1 MDAPEPFWPDPARR
15 GGEQRPPRCGIVDLG
30 SNSVRLVVFEGRGRN
45 PQAIFN
51 EKAVLGLGRGLQNSG
66 RLNEEAIGTALTVMG
81 RYAAIGR
88 AMRAEPMEVLATAE
102 DGLIEAVHAPSLSPF
117 LFAVQW
123 HPEWQAALN
132 PDSVKIFQAFGDAC
146 HRSMAARNSRQA
158 A

>member
-1 MDAPEPFWPDPARR
+1 MDVPEPFWPNPAR

-88 AMRAEPMEVLATAE
+88 AMRADPLEVLATAAVR
-102 DGLIEAVHAPSLSPF
+102 DATNGPAFVDALGARIEASGFLARRSRNVRSLV
-117 LFAVQW
+117 L
-123 HPEWQAALN
+123 HIT
-132 PDSVKIFQAFGDAC
+132 DFQIIED
-146 HRSMAARNSRQA
+146 
-158 A
+158 